1 MNRNRLFLSIAI
13 PALLATSTL
22 LSGCLETR
30 EQQEEKQVMQKQVQ
44 SLQRMTADVS
54 QRFTDVDEDIRKA
67 NGRVEVAESLVQRV
81 DQKVDRNAAATEAK
95 VRELQ
100 EKITLLRESVSK
112 LEQGMAEANAQIA
125 AMHDAQKRAPVPTTA
140 AGKSNAF
147 AVAEELFERKDWKG
161 AIPEYERARKQAT
174 SGKVWREATYKI
186 GVCFQELGLADDAKA
201 FYDELIGKSPASVE
215 AKKAYGRLRG
225 MNGAAK
231 KK

>member
-1 MNRNRLFLSIAI
+1 MNRSRLFVLFAI
-13 PALLATSTL
+13 PAL

-54 QRFTDVDEDIRKA
+54 QRFTDIDEDIRKT

-81 DQKVDRNAAATEAK
+81 DQKVDRNAVATEAK

-100 EKITLLRESVSK
+100 EKIVLLRESVAK

-125 AMHDAQKRAPVPTTA
+125 AMHEAQKRAPTPA
-140 AGKSNAF
+140 ASASGKSNAF

-161 AIPEYERARKQAT
+161 AIPEYERSRKQAT

-201 FYDELIGKSPASVE
+201 FYDELIGKSPASAE
-215 AKKAYGRLRG
+215 AKRAYGRLRG